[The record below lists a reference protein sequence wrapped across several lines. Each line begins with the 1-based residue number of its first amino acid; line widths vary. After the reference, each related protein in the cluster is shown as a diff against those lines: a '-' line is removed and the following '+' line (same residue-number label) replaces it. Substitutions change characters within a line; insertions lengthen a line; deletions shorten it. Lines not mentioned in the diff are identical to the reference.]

1 MFTPAKLRRRSRL
14 LAPFVLGAAV
24 MYGAVPL
31 TNDRVRKL
39 GQSLKCK
46 CGCSA
51 SITDCNMINCHFS
64 DPVRL
69 KLLAMIDAGDKSDK
83 EIIDAIAAEYGR
95 DILLNPPTEG
105 FYALSW
111 TMPYIG
117 LAAGAGVVWLVL
129 KKSLG
134 MRTSESK
141 ASPQASSAEL
151 DRYRDRIDKDLSD
164 ME

>member
-1 MFTPAKLRRRSRL
+1 VFTPAKLRRRSRL
-14 LAPFVLGAAV
+14 LAPLLLGAAV
-24 MYGAVPL
+24 MRGAVPL

-46 CGCSA
+46 CGCGA

-69 KLLAMIDAGDKSDK
+69 KLLAMIDAGGKSDK

-117 LAAGAGVVWLVL
+117 LAAGAGVLWLVL

-134 MRTSESK
+134 MRTAESK
-141 ASPQASSAEL
+141 TAPASSPEL